1 MSAGLRP
8 KNVHTRYHAVNL
20 YDFQGLDTTR
30 SSIALDT
37 GKKQHLSRCNNAYCD
52 DGGQIIREPSYFHLK
67 GDGWVS
73 HLKFFN
79 RSTFTWAEQR
89 GSGVALVSSR
99 DHEIADVYASGSVVS
114 SIVFGGHVFYASYGQ
129 PTYYYDGSIWREMM
143 GTTLASSGAAFLTAA
158 RRRMIYAGMPGAP
171 TKLFLSRVD
180 SPEVGPDDEDPN
192 STDELRGMFIDI
204 ANEINTGDVIT
215 GVGVFETDRAVV
227 FTSSRPLIYQID
239 PEVQRV
245 RLVDQ
250 VAANVGT
257 VSHNSI
263 VNAGRDLL
271 FCSKGGV
278 NSIRRSQFQSVSV
291 YSVPMSE
298 RVNMLYRAL
307 VAGTQNTQAISASWD
322 QDTGRYHIF
331 FPDSS
336 GTRYTR
342 LSLLVRETNDGVT
355 QKWSTAT
362 LLNATCG
369 DELGGRYLM
378 GSRQGVFESLDVGQ
392 SSDVSVPVEMDV
404 LTPVLWDKSM
414 HTKKIGHS
422 YSLMMDGVGEVEV
435 GFYDEGNRL
444 LKVDRF
450 NLSEDEPGDTLP
462 YEPLVRQYQRPLDV
476 QFIGLQVRVQTT
488 GRGLVRLAGISI
500 NIRD

>member
-1 MSAGLRP
+1 MSAALRP
-8 KNVHTRYHAVNL
+8 DNVHTRYHAVNL

-30 SSIALDT
+30 SAIALDT
-37 GKKQHLSRCNNAYCD
+37 GKKQYLSRCNNAFCD
-52 DGGQIIREPSYFHLK
+52 DGGQIIREPSYFHVA
-67 GDGWVS
+67 GEGWVS

-79 RSTFTWAEQR
+79 RTTFTWAEQR
-89 GSGVALVSSR
+89 GSGVYLKSSR
-99 DHEIADVYASGSVVS
+99 NHELADAYASGSVVS
-114 SIVFGGHVFYASYGQ
+114 AIVFGGHTFYASYGQ
-129 PTYYYDGSIWREMM
+129 PIHYYDGSIWRKLT
-143 GTTLASSGAAFLTAA
+143 GTSLEHTGPAFLAAA
-158 RRRMIYAGMPGAP
+158 RRRMIYAGMPAAP
-171 TKLFLSRVD
+171 TQLYLSRVD
-180 SPEVGPDDEDPN
+180 SPDIGPDDEDPN
-192 STDELRGMFIDI
+192 STDELRGMYIDI
-204 ANEINTGDVIT
+204 ANEISTGDVIT

-257 VSHNSI
+257 ISHNSI

-271 FCSKGGV
+271 FCSRGGV

-298 RVNMLYRAL
+298 RVNMLYRTL
-307 VAGTQNTQAISASWD
+307 VANTNNTQAISASWD
-322 QDTGRYHIF
+322 QDTGRYHVF
-331 FPDSS
+331 FPDRT
-336 GTRYTR
+336 GTTYTR
-342 LSLLVRETNDGVT
+342 LSLLVRESEDGVI

-378 GSRQGVFESLDVGQ
+378 GSRQGVYECLDVGQ
-392 SSDVSVPVEMDV
+392 ESELSVPVDMDI
-404 LTPVLWDKSM
+404 LTPVLWDGSM
-414 HTKKIGHS
+414 ATKKKGHS
-422 YSLMMDGVGEVEV
+422 YSLMMDGQGEVLV
-435 GFYDEGNRL
+435 SFYDEAGTL
-444 LKVDRF
+444 LRSDRF

-462 YEPLVRQYQRPLDV
+462 FEPLSRQYQRPLDI
-476 QFIGLQVRVQTT
+476 QFIGLQVRIQTS
-488 GRGLVRLAGISI
+488 GRGLVRIAGISI